1 MSQGVPASLK
11 NLTRVSDDPTTAPYT
26 TYRQFYRSAVS
37 LKQAHISLGRSL
49 RTLYLTEL
57 CHPTM
62 FQSLG
67 ES

>member
-11 NLTRVSDDPTTAPYT
+11 NLTRASDDPTASYT